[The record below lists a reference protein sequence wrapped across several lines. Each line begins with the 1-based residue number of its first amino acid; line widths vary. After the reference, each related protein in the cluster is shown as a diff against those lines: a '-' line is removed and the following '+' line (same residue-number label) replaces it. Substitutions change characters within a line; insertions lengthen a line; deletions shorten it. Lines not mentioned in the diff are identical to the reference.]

1 MSIENLPDTISFRKG
16 MSMTFLK
23 NDVYLMRTHV
33 TGASDADTVYVPPHW
48 HETHDEIFCIRKG
61 QMEVTMVSSVQL
73 YGPEDG
79 EIRIP
84 KGVVHSLKT
93 YPGVECIFEERT
105 EPMDDSKELFFRN
118 MLARGSPPT
127 NLFELM
133 NIFYHGDARP
143 TFYGNFRW
151 LERAFV
157 TVIGSF
163 IAPLLGY
170 TRKYDTLKKL

>member
-16 MSMTFLK
+16 MSMVTVSYRSRPLGTTSLADWLLQTFLK
-23 NDVYLMRTHV
+23 NDAYLMRTHV

-105 EPMDDSKELFFRN
+105 EPMVGFPSVEFLTS
-118 MLARGSPPT
+118 MLTCRVG
-127 NLFELM
+127 
-133 NIFYHGDARP
+133 
-143 TFYGNFRW
+143 
-151 LERAFV
+151 
-157 TVIGSF
+157 
-163 IAPLLGY
+163 
-170 TRKYDTLKKL
+170 